1 VLTGKDGGFAASD
14 PADGLVDLIYALR
27 APYRDRAV
35 FMVNTN
41 VLADIRKFKDGDG
54 AYIWRPGLE
63 AGQAATLMG
72 YPVEEAS
79 AMPDAASGS
88 LSVAFGN
95 FERGYTITDR
105 MGTRILRDP
114 FTNKPYV
121 HFYTTK
127 RVGGG
132 VTTSQAI
139 KFLKFAA
146 S

>member
-1 VLTGKDGGFAASD
+1 MVYIGNQSFGPYTVAPFDTHRYKYAG
-14 PADGLVDLIYALR
+14 VDSGPVRVVSTNHVPILAALR
-27 APYRDRAV
+27 
-35 FMVNTN
+35 T
-41 VLADIRKFKDGDG
+41 
-54 AYIWRPGLE
+54 IWGT
-63 AGQAATLMG
+63 GYSDLMG
-72 YPVEEAS
+72 YPVEEEAG
-79 AMPDAASGS
+79 MPDAAADS

-132 VTTSQAI
+132 VTNSEAI
-139 KFLKFAA
+139 KLLKFAA